1 MEAQTDTQTY
11 LEQGKRL
18 LAQGQGREA
27 AIAYA
32 HAAQLEP
39 NNPVARLGLAEANL
53 ALGNYDIVRT
63 ASQHVQQLEPADGI
77 ESMIAQA
84 LIDVLDKR
92 YDSALQQVDTVNT
105 QNPGLAYVHALR
117 SYLLR
122 LKRQDY
128 DANLA
133 RARAA
138 RLSFGGRFENVF
150 PAAEPVPS
158 AYAGRP
164 TYPPTPNNDTPNPY
178 ITGYSGTATP
188 PEQDNGM
195 NRVEDNPY
203 SSRTSSPQQVQQPQP
218 RQEREQVPPWTP
230 PSPMRRQMIRTRFVL
245 SQYPSLITYSLIVIN
260 VIVWVLSLLYPNIVA
275 AGIQDNGAIMNGE
288 YWRIFTAMFL
298 HAGIFHIGFN
308 MLSLYF
314 IGRGVEIFY
323 GKWRYLVI
331 YFVTGIL
338 GGLAYFAYYV
348 FGLHQLGPDA
358 LGASGAIFGV
368 FGAFGVFFIVN
379 RRALG
384 VYGRGAI
391 SNWIFWL
398 GLNLVY
404 GLLPGSA
411 IAIQAHIGGL
421 VAGLIL
427 GFLLVPRLN
436 NRRRI

>member
-39 NNPVARLGLAEANL
+39 DNPVARLGLAEANL

-63 ASQHVQQLEPADGI
+63 ASRHVQQLEPADGI
-77 ESMIAQA
+77 ESMVAQA

-92 YDSALQQVDTVNT
+92 YDSALEQVDAVNA

-122 LKRQDY
+122 LKKQDY

-158 AYAGRP
+158 AYVGRP
-164 TYPPTPNNDTPNPY
+164 TYPPTPTTNAPSPY
-178 ITGYSGTATP
+178 TTGYTGATRP
-188 PEQDNGM
+188 TEQDNRA
-195 NRVEDNPY
+195 NRAEVNPDT
-203 SSRTSSPQQVQQPQP
+203 SRSSPQQIQQP
-218 RQEREQVPPWTP
+218 RQEREQVPAWTP
-230 PSPMRRQMIRTRFVL
+230 PGPMRRRMIRTRFAL
-245 SQYPSLITYSLIVIN
+245 SQYPSLITYSLIIIN
-260 VIVWVLSLLYPNIVA
+260 VIVWVISLLYPNIVA
-275 AGIQDNGAIMNGE
+275 VGIQDNGAIMNGE
-288 YWRIFTAMFL
+288 YWRVLTAMFL
-298 HAGIFHIGFN
+298 HDGIFHIGFN

-331 YFVTGIL
+331 YFVSGIL

-348 FGLHQLGPDA
+348 FGLHQFGPDA
-358 LGASGAIFGV
+358 LGASGAIFGI
-368 FGAFGVFFIVN
+368 FGAFGVFFLVN

-398 GLNLVY
+398 GLNIVY
-404 GLLPGSA
+404 GLLPGST

-421 VAGLIL
+421 IAGMLL

>member
-1 MEAQTDTQTY
+1 MEAQTETQTY
-11 LEQGKRL
+11 LEQGRRL
-18 LAQGQGREA
+18 LAQGQSRDA

-39 NNPVARLGLAEANL
+39 DNPVARLGLAEANL

-63 ASQHVQQLEPADGI
+63 ASRHVQQLEPTDGI
-77 ESMIAQA
+77 ESMTAQA

-92 YDSALQQVDTVNT
+92 YDAALQQVDNVNA
-105 QNPGLAYVHALR
+105 QNPGIAYVHALR

-122 LKRQDY
+122 LKKQDY

-164 TYPPTPNNDTPNPY
+164 TYPPTPENNNSAPY
-178 ITGYSGTATP
+178 TTGYTGPVRPT
-188 PEQDNGM
+188 EQREQI
-195 NRVEDNPY
+195 NRVDDNPY
-203 SSRTSSPQQVQQPQP
+203 ASRDATPQQQIQQP

-230 PSPMRRQMIRTRFVL
+230 PNRMRRQMIRTRFAL
-245 SQYPSLITYSLIVIN
+245 SQYPNLITYTLIAIN
-260 VIVWVLSLLYPNIVA
+260 VIVWVISLLDPNIVA
-275 AGIQDNGAIMNGE
+275 AGIQDNGAILNGE
-288 YWRIFTAMFL
+288 FWRIFTAMFL
-298 HAGIFHIGFN
+298 HDGIFHIGFN

-331 YFVTGIL
+331 YFVSGIL

-358 LGASGAIFGV
+358 LGASGAIFGI

-421 VAGLIL
+421 IAGMLL